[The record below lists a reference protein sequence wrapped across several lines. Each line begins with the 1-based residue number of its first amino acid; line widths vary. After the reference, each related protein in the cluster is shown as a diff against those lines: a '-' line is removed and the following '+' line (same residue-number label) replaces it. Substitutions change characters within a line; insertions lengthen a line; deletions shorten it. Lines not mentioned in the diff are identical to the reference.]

1 MGLTNFPN
9 GITSMGV
16 PVLGNNKDISGTT
29 YFVDCNCGSDGNNG
43 KEITRP
49 FKTLAV
55 AFAASHADIARGSDR
70 RARRNTIYIAGD
82 SFEEDLVILPQKTDV
97 IGVGSFN
104 GQDKGANILGNHAPV
119 NAGMGCRF
127 YNVGFESVTT
137 GTIMTLTGACWGA
150 QFNHC
155 EYRAIGTLTAAKA
168 IDTTACPALKIIDCD
183 FLGGFSGD
191 VIDIGAGA
199 VDGLVIKGNRIL
211 GGANDGII
219 VTGTTTMTTG
229 RMGLIADNDIYVNN
243 VTINDGADSTLVVN
257 GNRCVTAAVYG
268 ATSHVITVAF
278 AANNYV
284 TANGASYRIPV
295 ITDIEV

>member
-29 YFVDCNCGSDGNNG
+29 YFVDGNCGSDGNNG
-43 KEITRP
+43 KDIARP

-70 RARRNTIYIAGD
+70 WARRNTIYIAGD

-155 EYRAIGTLTAAKA
+155 EYRAIGTLTAANA

-191 VIDIGAGA
+191 VIGIGAGA

-229 RMGLIADNDIYVNN
+229 RMGLIADNDIYVAG
-243 VTINDGADSTLVVN
+243 VTINDGDDDTIVVS
-257 GNRCVTAAVYG
+257 GNNLISDAATGTASLNVDNRLC
-268 ATSHVITVAF
+268 
-278 AANNYV
+278 ANNW
-284 TANGASYRIPV
+284 
-295 ITDIEV
+295 ITDATKAGPWPRLDDT